1 MLVRLQTSSESAGR
15 FWGHARG
22 VLTNQRGLIVCVA
35 LSSLLASAIALVVLR
50 SSLAPT
56 GRAEGTRLLDLLE
69 PEGGPVTSPTKPA
82 MPSAQAAVPAVPPV
96 GSTLQ
101 LPVRVGLLSQRPIR
115 RVEPLDGGS
124 CQIVGAS
131 STTSLSQ
138 HQQISGVM
146 RSINRGALVCSGGR
160 IRINGRTYRSTMHL
174 IQRGDGWLAVNE
186 LDLEDYIASVVG
198 AEMPSQWHGEALKAQ
213 AVAARSYA
221 MAHLARPAAADYNL
235 GDTTRWQVFA
245 GDGSVSGPSLEAAR
259 ATRGIILTYEGGI
272 VESLYAA
279 NRSISIEAH
288 GHLGASM
295 SQSGAQDLAL
305 QGLPFN
311 AILGRYYRGASLA
324 RLRNDGG

>member
-1 MLVRLQTSSESAGR
+1 MLVSLQTSSESAGR
-15 FWGHARG
+15 FWCHARG
-22 VLTNQRGLIVCVA
+22 VLTNQRGLILCVA
-35 LSSLLASAIALVVLR
+35 LSSLLTSAIALVVLR
-50 SSLAPT
+50 SSLAPS

-69 PEGGPVTSPTKPA
+69 PESGPVSSPTKPV

-101 LPVRVGLLSQRPIR
+101 LPIRVGLLSQRPVR

-124 CQIVGAS
+124 CQLVGAS

-138 HQQISGVM
+138 QQISGVM
-146 RSINRGALVCSGGR
+146 RSIDRGALVCSGGR

-245 GDGSVSGPSLEAAR
+245 GDGSVSGTSLEAAR

-311 AILGRYYRGASLA
+311 AILGRYYQGASLA

>member
-1 MLVRLQTSSESAGR
+1 
-15 FWGHARG
+15 
-22 VLTNQRGLIVCVA
+22 
-35 LSSLLASAIALVVLR
+35 
-50 SSLAPT
+50 
-56 GRAEGTRLLDLLE
+56 
-69 PEGGPVTSPTKPA
+69 
-82 MPSAQAAVPAVPPV
+82 MPSAPAAVPAVPPV

-101 LPVRVGLLSQRPIR
+101 LPIRVGLLSQRPIH
-115 RVEPLDGGS
+115 RVQPLDGGR
-124 CQIVGAS
+124 CQLVGAS
-131 STTSLSQ
+131 ANTNALTQ
-138 HQQISGVM
+138 PQQIEGVM
-146 RSINRGALVCSGGR
+146 RSIERGALVCSGGR
-160 IRINGRTYRSTMHL
+160 TRINGRTYRSTMHL
-174 IQRGDGWLAVNE
+174 IQRGEGWLAVNE

-245 GDGSVSGPSLEAAR
+245 GDGSVSGPSLAAAR

-305 QGLPFN
+305 QGQAFN
-311 AILGRYYRGASLA
+311 AILGHYYRGASLA